1 MGDPDRSDVDAQFA
15 EIIAHW
21 SDDALSRPGAAPWPE
36 AEGVDDP
43 VEGGDPPPAPPGAG
57 ATPGGGANLTLPP
70 PASPPVPSPGPPPDP
85 PATPTPAAGSGPRPA
100 EPGASAHR
108 DEPQEDPEEHFHP
121 GPTQPLPAGDL
132 QFWGIVIGLTG
143 GPLLLLY
150 LVLFNRDASSLW
162 LLLSIA
168 MTVGGFA
175 MLVSRLPGHRDED
188 DDDDGARL

>member
-21 SDDALSRPGAAPWPE
+21 SDDALTRPGAAPWPE
-36 AEGVDDP
+36 AEGVDEPTDGG
-43 VEGGDPPPAPPGAG
+43 EGNAGPSAPAGSGPAPD
-57 ATPGGGANLTLPP
+57 GGGNLTLPP
-70 PASPPVPSPGPPPDP
+70 PVAPSAPPGPPTTPGAAGRGTAGGQPDP
-85 PATPTPAAGSGPRPA
+85 SSRHA
-100 EPGASAHR
+100 EP
-108 DEPQEDPEEHFHP
+108 DEDPEEHFHP

-175 MLVSRLPGHRDED
+175 MLVSRLPRHRDDD
-188 DDDDGARL
+188 DDDDGARI